1 MSSNVLADRDTNA
14 QFSTMNP
21 VDDSKPK
28 TMEYHRQILESRMKS
43 GQFDRPLRL
52 EESKYVSPS
61 DGIQSP
67 ATQKLAAFKNKH
79 GLQKA
84 KPKTLFG
91 KMSAKNMQANGGSMF
106 ADIPQKKEDTPTDTP
121 SS

>member
-1 MSSNVLADRDTNA
+1 MSANVLAARDANA
-14 QFSTMNP
+14 QLNQT
-21 VDDSKPK
+21 VDDGK
-28 TMEYHRQILESRMKS
+28 TKSLEYHRQVLESRMKS
-43 GQFDRPLRL
+43 GQMD
-52 EESKYVSPS
+52 EQKYVSPS

-79 GLQKA
+79 GLQKS

-91 KMSAKNMQANGGSMF
+91 KMSARNMENAASGGF
-106 ADIPQKKEDTPTDTP
+106 ADIPQNSASQASNQ

>member
-43 GQFDRPLRL
+43 GQL

>member
-1 MSSNVLADRDTNA
+1 MSANVLASRDTNA
-14 QFSTMNP
+14 QLGQAA
-21 VDDSKPK
+21 DDDKPRSL
-28 TMEYHRQILESRMKS
+28 EYHRQVLESRMKS
-43 GQFDRPLRL
+43 GQMD
-52 EESKYVSPS
+52 EQKYVSPS

-91 KMSAKNMQANGGSMF
+91 KMSARNMENASSGGSMF
-106 ADIPQKKEDTPTDTP
+106 ADIPQNNTDQTASNQSP
-121 SS
+121 

>member
-14 QFSTMNP
+14 QLSTMNP
-21 VDDSKPK
+21 AEEGKPK
-28 TMEYHRQILESRMKS
+28 SMEYHRQLLESRMKS
-43 GQFDRPLRL
+43 GQL

-79 GLQKA
+79 GAQKA

-91 KMSAKNMQANGGSMF
+91 KMSARNMQANGGNMF
-106 ADIPQKKEDTPTDTP
+106 ADIPQKQENTPNDTP
-121 SS
+121 SA

>member
-1 MSSNVLADRDTNA
+1 MSANVLAQRDAN
-14 QFSTMNP
+14 QQLGQS
-21 VDDSKPK
+21 VDDAKPK
-28 TMEYHRQILESRMKS
+28 SLEYHRQMLESRLKS
-43 GQFDRPLRL
+43 GQLDPPPRID
-52 EESKYVSPS
+52 EQKYVSPS

-79 GLQKA
+79 GLQKS

-91 KMSAKNMQANGGSMF
+91 KMSARNMENAGKGPAMF
-106 ADIPQKKEDTPTDTP
+106 ADIPQKNTQTTNTQ

>member
-1 MSSNVLADRDTNA
+1 MSANVLAQRDAN
-14 QFSTMNP
+14 QQLGQS
-21 VDDSKPK
+21 VDDGKPK
-28 TMEYHRQILESRMKS
+28 SLEYHRQMLESRLKS
-43 GQFDRPLRL
+43 GQID
-52 EESKYVSPS
+52 EQKYVSPS

-79 GLQKA
+79 GLQKS

-91 KMSAKNMQANGGSMF
+91 KMSARNMENAANGGAMF
-106 ADIPQKKEDTPTDTP
+106 ADIPQKKIQTASTQ